1 MKIKIEIAMDNAAFE
16 DAPLIELARV
26 LRELVK
32 DPMLEV
38 AIKSRL
44 YFDGLIRDAN
54 GNKVGMAYLSHGDGQ

>member
-16 DAPLIELARV
+16 DAPLIELARL
-26 LRELVK
+26 LREVVK

-54 GNKVGMAYLSHGDGQ
+54 GNKVGMTYLSHGDEQ